1 MREKKEKTPG
11 KDPRRG
17 RRGSQERK
25 ERFSGRIPEGEG
37 EEGEDPRTV
46 GMIWANAPTF

>member
-25 ERFSGRIPEGEG
+25 ERFPG
-37 EEGEDPRTV
+37 EEGEVLRQNPR
-46 GMIWANAPTF
+46 G